1 MTEQERTFFE
11 NVEVEFIGDT
21 ILEEGVSSY
30 EDAIKVYKNFP
41 SEAKESDTIVSFGL
55 SKIEDYCFVS
65 TKALLV
71 SISEDLTKSTLGAL
85 QQLEKEDRKVK
96 TLQESK
102 AARGFTSTIG

>member
-30 EDAIKVYKNFP
+30 EDAIKVYKMFP

-55 SKIEDYCFVS
+55 SKIEDYCS
-65 TKALLV
+65 LSAKALLV
-71 SISEDLTKSTLGAL
+71 SISQELTENTLKAL
-85 QQLEKEDRKVK
+85 QKLEKVDRKVK